1 MSKRNK
7 KKSVRA
13 AAAVQKQ
20 ELSIGRSSVITFGEP
35 EPILTTGTD
44 YYNIWYDN
52 KADHWRL
59 PIDRVALSQ
68 LPNLNGQHGG
78 ILYARRNMF
87 TAGYIGGGLTHD
99 QVEAGIFD
107 YLLCGDLAILKLR
120 NMFGRVIGL
129 HVLPS
134 LYVRRRKNGDFVVL
148 QEGEPLIYP
157 PKDIIFIKSH
167 DPLQQ
172 VYGLPDYIGGIHS
185 VLLNS
190 EATIFRR
197 RYYHN
202 GAHMGFILYTNDPN
216 ITAEVETEIKAK
228 IEQSKGVGNFS
239 NLYVNIPRGNPEGI
253 KLINIGEVTAKDE
266 FSNVKSIT
274 AQDILTAHRFPA
286 GIAGIIPQNAAGLG
300 DPIKAE
306 STYQKNETV
315 PLQRKW
321 VRAVSGDP
329 EIPEHLYL
337 HFDIGEESSEK

>member
-1 MSKRNK
+1 MRKRNK
-7 KKSVRA
+7 KKPSGA

-78 ILYARRNMF
+78 IMYARRNMF
-87 TAGYIGGGLTHD
+87 TAGYTGGGLNHD
-99 QVEAGIFD
+99 QIEAGIFD
-107 YLLCGDLAILKLR
+107 YLLCGDLAIVKLR
-120 NMFGRVIGL
+120 NFFGKVIGL
-129 HVLPS
+129 HPLPS
-134 LYVRRRKNGDFVVL
+134 LYLRRRKSGDFVVL
-148 QEGEPLIYP
+148 QEGEPLVYP
-157 PKDIIFIKSH
+157 AQDNIFIRSY

-185 VLLNS
+185 ALLNS

-216 ITAEVETEIKAK
+216 ITAEVETEIK
-228 IEQSKGVGNFS
+228 S
-239 NLYVNIPRGNPEGI
+239 
-253 KLINIGEVTAKDE
+253 
-266 FSNVKSIT
+266 
-274 AQDILTAHRFPA
+274 
-286 GIAGIIPQNAAGLG
+286 
-300 DPIKAE
+300 
-306 STYQKNETV
+306 
-315 PLQRKW
+315 
-321 VRAVSGDP
+321 
-329 EIPEHLYL
+329 
-337 HFDIGEESSEK
+337 